1 MKRSDQRI
9 LTTHVGSLPRPDD
22 LMALYAADA
31 PDETLQPRLRAAVD
45 DIVRQQAETRIDV
58 VNDGEYGKAMR
69 STMDFGAWWS
79 YVYPRL
85 AGYELR
91 EEQAKKGRAAWT
103 HGSKERKEFA
113 AFYAAEASAAATA
126 QQAGTSTARLYG
138 LTCTGPVKYVGHAA
152 IKRDIDNIAAAVRAN
167 RVEDTF
173 MTAVSPATLQ
183 ILPNA
188 YYKNAEDYT
197 IALAE
202 AIREEYK
209 AIVDAGFILQI
220 DDPALV
226 DIYDWWFSM
235 NDDIAGYRKW
245 AAFQVEAVNHA
256 LQGIP
261 EDRVRFHI
269 CWGSWHGPHKGDVE
283 LKDVIDLLL
292 KVKAQGYSVEA
303 GNVRHEHEWKVW
315 QDTRLPDGKVVIPG
329 VVSHATNVLEHPQL
343 VADRIVRFARAV
355 GRENVIASTDCG
367 LGGRVHPQIAW
378 AKLGALAEGAR
389 LATRQLWA

>member
-1 MKRSDQRI
+1 MKRSDRRI

-22 LMALYAADA
+22 LMALYAANA
-31 PDETLQPRLRAAVD
+31 SDENLQPRLRAAVG
-45 DIVRQQAETRIDV
+45 DIVRRQALSGIDV
-58 VNDGEYGKAMR
+58 VNDGEFGKAMR

-85 AGYELR
+85 EGFELR
-91 EEQAKKGRAAWT
+91 EEHARKGRAAWT
-103 HGSKERKEFA
+103 FGSKERKEFA
-113 AFYAAEASAAATA
+113 EFYAAEASAAAGAARQSGSSSA
-126 QQAGTSTARLYG
+126 QLYG

-152 IKRDIDNIAAAVRAN
+152 IKRDIDNLAAAARAGG
-167 RVEDTF
+167 VEEVF

-188 YYKNAEDYT
+188 YYKSAEDYT
-197 IALAE
+197 IALAD

-209 AIVDAGFILQI
+209 AIVDAGFVLQI

-235 NDDIAGYRKW
+235 NNDTAGYRKW

-256 LQGIP
+256 LQGVP

-283 LKDVIDLLL
+283 LKDVVDLLL
-292 KVKAQGYSVEA
+292 KVMAQGYSVEG
-303 GNVRHEHEWKVW
+303 GNVRHGHWCSRW
-315 QDTRLPDGKVVIPG
+315 NPCCCIPPRD
-329 VVSHATNVLEHPQL
+329 SRN
-343 VADRIVRFARAV
+343 
-355 GRENVIASTDCG
+355 NN
-367 LGGRVHPQIAW
+367 
-378 AKLGALAEGAR
+378 K
-389 LATRQLWA
+389 